1 MREERHLFLET
12 LVEKAEA
19 GEAIDVKGEVTR
31 LLNNLVTRM
40 IVSHRFSGSDDDAT
54 QMKELLREIME
65 LLNSFNV
72 LDFIPFSKKLD
83 LQGLK
88 KKARKVRGGFD
99 EIVERIMKARE
110 EERSKRRDLNAGGN
124 AVKDFLNILLDT
136 MEDEK
141 QEMRLTRENVIQ
153 VIN

>member
-1 MREERHLFLET
+1 
-12 LVEKAEA
+12 
-19 GEAIDVKGEVTR
+19 
-31 LLNNLVTRM
+31 
-40 IVSHRFSGSDDDAT
+40 
-54 QMKELLREIME
+54 ME

-124 AVKDFLNILLDT
+124 AVKDFLDILLDT